1 MITTKREE
9 IRFKSGRLKALLFP
23 YTLLVTESK
32 YDYCYVKKIEAD
44 NPDANFEKFKT
55 EMEIENFN
63 GIQLKML
70 FDIFD
75 VAYEKY
81 VLADWTEFSSLLK
94 RAYNKNFGSLP
105 DDLQFLN
112 DENYID
118 LMKEKIE
125 VKRKKAIEN
134 YKLSKE
140 IYLTQTENAKVENSI
155 IVEDFEEDTINA
167 NSSRNAFKVTLS

>member
-70 FDIFD
+70 FDIFSD
-75 VAYEKY
+75 YDTFEK
-81 VLADWTEFSSLLK
+81 AE
-94 RAYNKNFGSLP
+94 
-105 DDLQFLN
+105 
-112 DENYID
+112 
-118 LMKEKIE
+118 
-125 VKRKKAIEN
+125 
-134 YKLSKE
+134 
-140 IYLTQTENAKVENSI
+140 
-155 IVEDFEEDTINA
+155 
-167 NSSRNAFKVTLS
+167 